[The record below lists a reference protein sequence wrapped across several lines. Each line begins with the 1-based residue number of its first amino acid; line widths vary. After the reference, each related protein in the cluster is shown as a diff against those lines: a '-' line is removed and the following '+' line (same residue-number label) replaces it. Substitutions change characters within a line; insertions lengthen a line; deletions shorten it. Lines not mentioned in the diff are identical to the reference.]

1 MLHAEL
7 INLKLM
13 EILSDF
19 ERFGDGLKLIG
30 VFGQDL
36 LTTVLTVVL
45 MAVLKRFNS
54 NRAVLLNV

>member
-7 INLKLM
+7 INLKFI